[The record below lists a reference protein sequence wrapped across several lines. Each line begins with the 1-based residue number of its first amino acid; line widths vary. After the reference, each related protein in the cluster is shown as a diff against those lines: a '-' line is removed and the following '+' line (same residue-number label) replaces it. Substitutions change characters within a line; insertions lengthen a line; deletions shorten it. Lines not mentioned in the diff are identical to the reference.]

1 MDTVTHQASDVPGCL
16 TCDLAA
22 GRRLLPGGMIHEG
35 QHWYVDHCVGPLGVG
50 TLVIASRRHTTRI
63 SELEEG
69 EARELGP
76 LLRNAAAV
84 IDELLAPE
92 QVYVSL
98 WSHAGGEPVH
108 IHYVVQPVTASL
120 MRQHCLHG
128 PWLQAAM
135 FDHAQLPAADEVE
148 RFAERAR
155 RIFSR

>member
-1 MDTVTHQASDVPGCL
+1 MRV
-16 TCDLAA
+16 
-22 GRRLLPGGMIHEG
+22 
-35 QHWYVDHCVGPLGVG
+35 
-50 TLVIASRRHTTRI
+50 
-63 SELEEG
+63 SELGER

-76 LLRNAAAV
+76 LLRNAAAI

-108 IHYVVQPVTASL
+108 IHYVVQPINASL
-120 MRQHCLHG
+120 MRQYNLHG

-135 FDHAQLPAADEVE
+135 FDQGELPAADEVE